1 MADDIVAKLSRETCL
16 CWGCAEW
23 GCDDPCDCDCHDW
36 TGIHVAAKAEIER
49 LRRWKAEAIEV
60 LRRWDAV
67 ADMVPARLGDLKS
80 DAVAVEIER
89 LRAERALADKLARAL
104 RSVIHDK
111 PTAHTDEVWLRIH
124 KALEAHEEARRG

>member
-1 MADDIVAKLSRETCL
+1 VADDIVAKLSRETCL

-67 ADMVPARLGDLKS
+67 ADMVPVRLGDRKS
-80 DAVAVEIER
+80 DAVAAEIIR
-89 LRAERALADKLARAL
+89 LRQEINRLTAL
-104 RSVIHDK
+104 RIADRMLPQRHGWRK
-111 PTAHTDEVWLRIH
+111 
-124 KALEAHEEARRG
+124 RRG